1 MEKKTFSINE
11 NDVEEFREYL
21 MERENTGATIEKYL
35 RDVRK
40 FMTYAGAD
48 KLLDKEKLLQYKEWL
63 VCNYSVSSANS
74 MLAALNQFLI
84 FREAGRLRLKRI
96 KVQRLDVL
104 RTERELSRTEF
115 QKLVRTARQCGKEQT
130 AMIME
135 TMCATGIRVSELK
148 FFRVENIRSGLIK
161 VWNKGK
167 YRIVILPEVFLDAD
181 GAGKEPVQYM
191 ERNEKNGG
199 KSRNQS

>member
-21 MERENTGATIEKYL
+21 MERENAGATIEKYL

>member
-1 MEKKTFSINE
+1 MEKKPFSINE

-96 KVQRLDVL
+96 KVQR
-104 RTERELSRTEF
+104 
-115 QKLVRTARQCGKEQT
+115 KEN
-130 AMIME
+130 
-135 TMCATGIRVSELK
+135 S
-148 FFRVENIRSGLIK
+148 
-161 VWNKGK
+161 
-167 YRIVILPEVFLDAD
+167 
-181 GAGKEPVQYM
+181 AGQNFKSWYGQPV
-191 ERNEKNGG
+191 NVG
-199 KSRNQS
+199 KSRQL